1 MSTTEELSKA
11 YSGLLG
17 EQVVVKRGG
26 KGKNVMVLA
35 KPRIK
40 REPTEKQLAQRERLS
55 LAAEY
60 ARIALQDPALR
71 EMYAKRIK
79 KGVSLFRTAANDFM
93 QLPFVREVDAS
104 DYHGNPGDVIRVSAG
119 DKFGLAEV
127 KAKLLM
133 PDGTLVE
140 SGLCV
145 RDLPTGRYIYT
156 ATVQVSD
163 TTGLIVSVTIR
174 DIPGNNVEK
183 LLTL

>member
-60 ARIALQDPALR
+60 ARIALQDPALK
-71 EMYAKRIK
+71 EMYAKRVK
-79 KGVSLFRTAANDFM
+79 KGVSLFRTAANDYM
-93 QLPFVREVDAS
+93 QLPFVRDVNVSE
-104 DYHGNPGDVIRVSAG
+104 YLGNPGDTIRVAAG
-119 DKFGLAEV
+119 DKFGLTEV
-127 KAKLLM
+127 RAKLIA

-145 RDLPTGRYIYT
+145 RDLPTGIYVYT
-156 ATVQVSD
+156 ATAQVPD
-163 TTGLIVSVTIR
+163 TSGLIVSVTVR
-174 DIPGNNVEK
+174 DIPGNITEK